1 MGIFQ
6 DFIDL
11 TRWTSVDFGPPNT
24 KEDLAND
31 MDLTDPNTASL
42 LTVFGTKWRKILRI
56 NSLSRAYF

>member
-11 TRWTSVDFGPPNT
+11 TRWTSVDLGPQYT

-31 MDLTDPNTASL
+31 MDLTGLQYCQSTDGLWNKMEKNTSH
-42 LTVFGTKWRKILRI
+42 
-56 NSLSRAYF
+56 

>member
-31 MDLTDPNTASL
+31 MDLTGLQYCQSTDGLWNKMEKKNTSYLIA
-42 LTVFGTKWRKILRI
+42 
-56 NSLSRAYF
+56 

>member
-31 MDLTDPNTASL
+31 MDLTGLQNCQSTDGL
-42 LTVFGTKWRKILRI
+42 LEQNGEKT
-56 NSLSRAYF
+56 SH

>member
-11 TRWTSVDFGPPNT
+11 TRWTSVDLGPPNT

-31 MDLTDPNTASL
+31 MDLTGLQLN
-42 LTVFGTKWRKILRI
+42 KMEKKILRI
-56 NSLSRAYF
+56 NSLSRDYF